1 MIEEVG
7 VPPDRDSTGQAPASQ
22 TNRDPMQGAPAR
34 LDTGHRPHLAVVTI
48 TKNDPVGIRRTLASV
63 ASQSSLDYEHVV
75 VDGGSDSE
83 VAEFLEKWESEQPE
97 RRHLVTDA
105 PRGIYPSMNEGIR
118 QSTAPL
124 ILILNGGDEMTP
136 GTIDQVLAH
145 HAQNGWRF
153 AYGGVIT
160 RDAEGH
166 VLGRYAFDPFRMVRF
181 RAGWDVISHPAAY
194 VTRALYDEIGLY
206 REDVGFSA
214 DQELLLRAASVARP
228 ANIPGYLAIFWL
240 GGTSGQQGPISR
252 EMAWHRDR
260 CTSGTAFGGHV
271 ATDAVATAGVLA
283 LQAIRWATAKIRRN
297 PYPFLERETAIPT
310 SS

>member
-1 MIEEVG
+1 MIDEVG
-7 VPPDRDSTGQAPASQ
+7 VPPDRDSNGRPSASQ
-22 TNRDPMQGAPAR
+22 TIREPAQLASAR
-34 LDTGHRPHLAVVTI
+34 PDAGHRPHLAVVTI

-63 ASQSSLDYEHVV
+63 ASQGSVDYEHVV
-75 VDGGSDSE
+75 VDGGSDPG
-83 VAEFLEKWESEQPE
+83 VAEFLQNWESEQPE

-105 PRGIYPSMNEGIR
+105 PLGIYPSMNAGIR

-136 GTIDQVLAH
+136 GTIEQVLAH
-145 HAQNGWRF
+145 HAEHGWRC
-153 AYGGVIT
+153 AYGRVIA
-160 RDAEGH
+160 RDAEGRM
-166 VLGRYAFDPFRMVRF
+166 LGRYAFDPFRMVRF
-181 RAGWDVISHPAAY
+181 RAGWDVIPHPAAY
-194 VTRALYDEIGLY
+194 VTRALHDEIGLY

-214 DQELLLRAASVARP
+214 DQELLLRAARVARP
-228 ANIPGYLAIFWL
+228 ANVPGYLATFWL
-240 GGTSGQQGPISR
+240 GGTSGQHGPISR

-297 PYPFLERETAIPT
+297 PYPFLERGTAT
-310 SS
+310 L